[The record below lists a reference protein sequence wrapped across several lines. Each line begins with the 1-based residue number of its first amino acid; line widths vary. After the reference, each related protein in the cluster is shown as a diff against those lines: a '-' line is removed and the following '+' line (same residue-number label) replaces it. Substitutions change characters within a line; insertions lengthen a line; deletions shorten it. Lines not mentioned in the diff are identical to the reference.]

1 MAKWPAD
8 WAPGRY
14 FAGLA
19 DAAMFKIYIY
29 IYIYIYI
36 CRV

>member
-29 IYIYIYI
+29 MQGL
-36 CRV
+36 RASFP

>member
-14 FAGLA
+14 LAGLA

-29 IYIYIYI
+29 I